1 MEEIDSEQSEEMI
14 SINRTFKNFFKLIIT
29 RTIMRTIIKGM
40 TLLLAGVSFMAC
52 SKDVTFDENAQNQA
66 KAEAELAQ
74 KFATYESDFGKTF
87 GTVAA
92 GHKWG
97 FDQTTGITT
106 RTAVTTTDDYW
117 LIPENLWG
125 GSQNK
130 EGWDANSLH
139 AMYVKMNQEGGMLSS
154 VSDFS
159 FDNYFLQHVEK
170 VQGGQVKHSVAALEA
185 YNSNTGNWE
194 AVTNFEAGDN
204 PSGTF
209 QITAPNTDFFAPKN
223 KSAAGTTLMANMG
236 GNAYNNEDDAD
247 DPGNGKIFR
256 LVMKEDKHSTATYYN
271 YNYGFFR
278 AKAWHKDLKRYIE
291 NELFL
296 AIQLPP
302 KNQNKDNSYWIIRL
316 GVAEKATVPDPV
328 LAEGRVLCEDMGAND
343 FDFNDVVFDATI
355 YRTGETK
362 IKVLAHGGVL
372 PVAIDGV
379 PVTLGKMT
387 NTGMNEAEYQEFTIA
402 AVNGQPKYSKIE
414 DIPVTV
420 DPNGEAGYPY
430 NLEAK
435 VGSAPQKVCVPIN
448 TRWPDEYI
456 LISKA
461 YTPFD
466 QWVNTTQPSL
476 WTMTV
481 VSRLTD
487 LIMENN
493 ADDWTEPVGE

>member
-1 MEEIDSEQSEEMI
+1 MEKIDSEQSEEMI

-130 EGWDANSLH
+130 EGWNANSLH

-247 DPGNGKIFR
+247 EYALDPDL
-256 LVMKEDKHSTATYYN
+256 LVYRVDSWEGLMDKH
-271 YNYGFFR
+271 
-278 AKAWHKDLKRYIE
+278 
-291 NELFL
+291 
-296 AIQLPP
+296 
-302 KNQNKDNSYWIIRL
+302 
-316 GVAEKATVPDPV
+316 
-328 LAEGRVLCEDMGAND
+328 
-343 FDFNDVVFDATI
+343 
-355 YRTGETK
+355 TG
-362 IKVLAHGGVL
+362 KVLTPA
-372 PVAIDGV
+372 
-379 PVTLGKMT
+379 
-387 NTGMNEAEYQEFTIA
+387 
-402 AVNGQPKYSKIE
+402 KYT
-414 DIPVTV
+414 DM
-420 DPNGEAGYPY
+420 
-430 NLEAK
+430 
-435 VGSAPQKVCVPIN
+435 
-448 TRWPDEYI
+448 RM
-456 LISKA
+456 ISK
-461 YTPFD
+461 
-466 QWVNTTQPSL
+466 
-476 WTMTV
+476 
-481 VSRLTD
+481 D
-487 LIMENN
+487 LIMAELDNGYEDY
-493 ADDWTEPVGE
+493 AVIMDRRGRIIKQ